1 MVKFVGFLRV
11 SVFEQIWALRLRIR
25 IGLYRILDLFLS
37 WLQSPFQI
45 PAEVSSPWSRDRL
58 SIKHMIVGK
67 MRRISPQ
74 INYTLRSGCW
84 RLPI

>member
-1 MVKFVGFLRV
+1 MVNIAGFIRV
-11 SVFEQIWALRLRIR
+11 FAFEQIWTLRLKIH

-45 PAEVSSPWSRDRL
+45 PAEVSSPSSLDRL
-58 SIKHMIVGK
+58 IFKHMIVGK